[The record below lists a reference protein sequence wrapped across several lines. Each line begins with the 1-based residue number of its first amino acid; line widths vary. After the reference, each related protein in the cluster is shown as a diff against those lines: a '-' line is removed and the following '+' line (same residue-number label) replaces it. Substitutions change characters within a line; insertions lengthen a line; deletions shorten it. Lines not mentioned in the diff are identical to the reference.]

1 MHFEKH
7 QQMTTFDLLIVW
19 FLYDRNITQNLYQL
33 LFIVIRLKIL
43 FKHCYGIRDK
53 QVETQ

>member
-43 FKHCYGIRDK
+43 FKHCIQTLLWYQR
-53 QVETQ
+53 